1 MSFFKKM
8 FPKHTIAGKLFRGDK
23 KGAVSSAVN
32 YVKSGEIL
40 QDARNIATGNVAAI
54 AKKGLGG
61 SVASLLNK
69 KPSQSAINNNLS
81 GGTSAASAA
90 GATTSNVYS
99 VEKRSSGGVSTA
111 SASPNGEAPE
121 NNKMLLYAG
130 AAVLAFMLL
139 KK

>member
-1 MSFFKKM
+1 MAFFKNM

-40 QDARNIATGNVAAI
+40 TDARNIATGNVAAI

-61 SVASLLNK
+61 SVSSLLNK
-69 KPSQSAINNNLS
+69 KPTKSATDNNLS
-81 GGTSAASAA
+81 GGTSLASAA
-90 GATTSNVYS
+90 GSASTNVYS
-99 VEKRSSGGVSTA
+99 IGKRSADTTTTSE
-111 SASPNGEAPE
+111 PNKPE
-121 NNKMLLYAG
+121 DNQQMLLYAG
-130 AAVLAFMLL
+130 IALSAFLLL